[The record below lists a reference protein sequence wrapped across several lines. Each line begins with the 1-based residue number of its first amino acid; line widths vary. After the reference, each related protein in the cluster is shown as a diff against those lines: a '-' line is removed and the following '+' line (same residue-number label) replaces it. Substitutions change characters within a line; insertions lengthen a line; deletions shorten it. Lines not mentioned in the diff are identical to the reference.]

1 MRSLIAACLALV
13 ALALPAWSGEPAR
26 FERAAFE
33 AAQAAGQPVLV
44 VVSAPWCPICKAQK
58 PILARFG
65 SDPRFGALTMF
76 EIDFDT
82 RKDELRRFDARS
94 QSTLILFKNGKEVAR
109 SVGETQP
116 EWIEAFLEKAL

>member
-1 MRSLIAACLALV
+1 MR
-13 ALALPAWSGEPAR
+13 
-26 FERAAFE
+26 FDKAAFE
-33 AAQAAGQPVLV
+33 AAQASGQPVLV

-65 SDPRFGALTMF
+65 GDSRFRDLAIF

-82 RKDELRRFDARS
+82 GKDQLRRFDARS
-94 QSTLILFKNGKEVAR
+94 QSTLILFRNGQELGR

-116 EWIEAFLEKAL
+116 EWIEALLEKAL